1 MQSGDWSEGFEIVEV
16 GAIGIRQLEQMSG
29 YEQLL
34 VVRYGAQAQLFLCLM
49 FTCFYNKINNFS
61 KLQSS
66 MLFPPQCFLCSVVY
80 LNKWKMYLQ
89 NTVYK

>member
-16 GAIGIRQLEQMSG
+16 GAIGTLQLEQMSG

-49 FTCFYNKINNFS
+49 FTCFYNKIKHFS

-66 MLFPPQCFLCSVVY
+66 RLVATPPPPPVVVY
-80 LNKWKMYLQ
+80 AQLCI
-89 NTVYK
+89 